1 VGFAQQRK
9 CQVIAG
15 GPMSD
20 EIKDITLEVLI
31 SIRDEIK
38 KLRDDVNIRFEK
50 MEARFERM
58 ENELSEIKI
67 NIKAIVAHFDR
78 DYLKLATEMDQ
89 IRQRLYVC
97 EERLNIQPTN

>member
-1 VGFAQQRK
+1 MPDK
-9 CQVIAG
+9 
-15 GPMSD
+15 
-20 EIKDITLEVLI
+20 IKDITLEVLI

-50 MEARFERM
+50 ME
-58 ENELSEIKI
+58 NELSEIKI
-67 NIKAIVAHFDR
+67 NIKAIAAHFDK

-97 EERLNIQPTN
+97 EERLNIQSTS